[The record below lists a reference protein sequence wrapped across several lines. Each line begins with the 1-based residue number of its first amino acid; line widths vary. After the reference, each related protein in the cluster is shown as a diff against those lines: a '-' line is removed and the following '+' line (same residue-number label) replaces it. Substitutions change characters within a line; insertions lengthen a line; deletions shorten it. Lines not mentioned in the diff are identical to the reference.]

1 MAGRLLFEVFIFSL
15 PFLVFGI
22 YTLATRSAEEA
33 GRRKWPI
40 QMLFAI
46 GVTLATIAWFVLI
59 ALEPRQRDMCVEPAR
74 YENGQIVPQRSY
86 PCERHPEDVG
96 LQRGRATAPAKPVET
111 PAGDDPT

>member
-1 MAGRLLFEVFIFSL
+1 MAGRLLFEVFVFSL

-33 GRRKWPI
+33 GKRKWPI

-46 GVTLATIAWFVLI
+46 GLALATIAWFVLI
-59 ALEPRQRDMCVEPAR
+59 ALEPRERDMCVEPAR
-74 YENGQIVPQRSY
+74 YENGQLIPARKY

-96 LQRGRATAPAKPVET
+96 IQRGRTAPAET
-111 PAGDDPT
+111 PAAPPADDPS